1 MYRVPRSQRER
12 ERERESKI
20 MKKNGEKSTDDDGVA
35 IVGGV
40 GSSSRSSMTKCVICL
55 NSVNTRKVF
64 AVRFYVCDKN
74 PI

>member
-1 MYRVPRSQRER
+1 
-12 ERERESKI
+12 